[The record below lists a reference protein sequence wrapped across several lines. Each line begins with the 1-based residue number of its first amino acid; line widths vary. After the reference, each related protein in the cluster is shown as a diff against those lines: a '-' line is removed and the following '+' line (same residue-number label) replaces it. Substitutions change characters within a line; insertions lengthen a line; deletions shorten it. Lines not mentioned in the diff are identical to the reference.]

1 MAYVISGDT
10 LGLAIGPVSETA
22 EDVHEALRKARQMYE
37 TGLVNVSIKDD
48 AGHKIDGEELL
59 ACMTEKINRQRPP
72 DELGAIVTT
81 YTQRQCPL
89 WVNRYVNL
97 KPKDPLCPLC
107 GHAKAAD
114 L

>member
-48 AGHKIDGEELL
+48 AGHKIDGDELL
-59 ACMTEKINRQRPP
+59 ACITGKKSI
-72 DELGAIVTT
+72 A
-81 YTQRQCPL
+81 
-89 WVNRYVNL
+89 
-97 KPKDPLCPLC
+97 KDLQ
-107 GHAKAAD
+107 AN
-114 L
+114 